1 MIARSMA
8 EQKGA
13 TVATTDPDM
22 TPGTSHRRPPAP
34 AASPRMAVRIG
45 DIELKN
51 PVMTASGCFGWGE
64 EYRRFFDLNVLGAL
78 VGKAVTLQPRLGN
91 PGVRITET
99 VGGMLNA
106 IGLQNPGL
114 EGFLTTIL
122 PRLRDLNCP
131 IIANISA
138 DSVAGYAR
146 LAEALSATEEVAG
159 IEINVSCPN
168 VGRGGVEF
176 CVEPDAVTEVVTAV
190 RRATTRT
197 VICKL
202 SPNVTDIVAI
212 ARAAE
217 EAGADAVSLINTLV
231 GMAVNVDTRTPVIG
245 NVTAGLSGP
254 AVKPIALRMVH
265 EVAAAVRIPV
275 VGIGGIATAMDAL
288 EFLVAGATAVQV
300 GTANFFNPMACPE
313 IIAGLRDYLC
323 EHEIED
329 IRELVGTLRTAR
341 PVAHPSP
348 TVRVSSPQP

>member
-1 MIARSMA
+1 
-8 EQKGA
+8 
-13 TVATTDPDM
+13 
-22 TPGTSHRRPPAP
+22 
-34 AASPRMAVRIG
+34 MAVRIG
-45 DIELKN
+45 DIDLKN

-78 VGKAVTLQPRLGN
+78 VGKAVTLLPRPGN

-99 VGGMLNA
+99 AGGMLNA

-122 PRLRDLNCP
+122 PRLRDLTCP

-138 DSVAGYAR
+138 DSVVGYVR
-146 LAEALSATEEVAG
+146 LAEALSAAEEVAG

-176 CVEPDAVTEVVTAV
+176 CVEPDAVSEVVTAV

-197 VICKL
+197 IICKL

-231 GMAVNVDTRTPVIG
+231 GMAVNVETRAPVIG

-254 AVKPIALRMVH
+254 AVKPIALRMVY

-275 VGIGGIATAMDAL
+275 IGIGGIATATDAL

-313 IIAGLRDYLC
+313 IIAGLRDYTC
-323 EHEIED
+323 EHGIED
-329 IRELVGTLRTAR
+329 IRELIGTLQVARRGPQVTEEVTA
-341 PVAHPSP
+341 
-348 TVRVSSPQP
+348 SSPPR